1 VRVPTVKWS
10 APDREPFL
18 RWLDRVKEQHGM
30 ASDNKLAEML
40 GWNHTKLHGW
50 RTGRQRP
57 SFTSLTEL
65 AGILG
70 EEPRKLWVLAGLA
83 SAEEAGLEGSPEPQ
97 PLPRPIQELIDVY
110 WRSDKNARTVLL
122 GQVEFLLDGM
132 AGRTAR
138 RR

>member
-1 VRVPTVKWS
+1 MV
-10 APDREPFL
+10 
-18 RWLDRVKEQHGM
+18 
-30 ASDNKLAEML
+30 SDNKLAEML

-57 SFTSLTEL
+57 SFASLTEL
-65 AGILG
+65 AGILK

-83 SAEEAGLEGSPEPQ
+83 SAQEAGLQGSPEPQ
-97 PLPRPIQELIDVY
+97 PLPRPLQELIEMY
-110 WRSDKNARTVLL
+110 WASDKNARTVLL